1 MENHLARMRI
11 QGATMKKTEIEVNG
25 FNDENKWPIIKGDK
39 KDKVI
44 VTYRMSKSVEHK
56 SALSVGGW
64 NKIAKKHNKRLFK
77 EGNLKKEHLLDK
89 AERKYLRNFLAPL
102 RSKVEVV
109 ELEWHTKELNYVSL
123 AIRLYYGWINLPPF
137 EKGTMYKKLEIGR
150 EYTLEELRLWKK

>member
-1 MENHLARMRI
+1 
-11 QGATMKKTEIEVNG
+11 MKKTEIEVNG

-56 SALSVGGW
+56 SALSIGGW

-89 AERKYLRNFLAPL
+89 AERKYLRNFLAPF
-102 RSKVEVV
+102 RNEVEGIV
-109 ELEWHTKELNYVSL
+109 LEERIESMDYVAL
-123 AIRLYYGWINLPPF
+123 AIHTYDDWIYLPSF
-137 EKGTMYKKLEIGR
+137 KKGKMYAKLEINR

>member
-1 MENHLARMRI
+1 
-11 QGATMKKTEIEVNG
+11 MKKTEIEVNG
-25 FNDENKWPIIKGDK
+25 FNDENKWPILKGDK

-77 EGNLKKEHLLDK
+77 EGNLKKEHLVDK
-89 AERKYLRNFLAPL
+89 SERKYLRNFLAPF
-102 RSKVEVV
+102 RNEVEVV
-109 ELEWHTKELNYVSL
+109 ELEWYTKELNYVSL

-137 EKGTMYKKLEIGR
+137 EKGTMYRKLEIGR
-150 EYTLEELRLWKK
+150 EYELEELRLWKK

>member
-1 MENHLARMRI
+1 
-11 QGATMKKTEIEVNG
+11 MKKTEIEVNG
-25 FNDENKWPIIKGDK
+25 FNDENKWPILKGDK

-77 EGNLKKEHLLDK
+77 EDNLKKEHILDK
-89 AERKYLRNFLAPL
+89 AERKYLRNFLAPF
-102 RSKVEVV
+102 RNEVEGIA
-109 ELEWHTKELNYVSL
+109 LEYRIEQMDYVAL
-123 AIRLYYGWINLPPF
+123 AIHTYDDWIYLPQF
-137 EKGTMYKKLEIGR
+137 KKGKMYNKLKLNH

>member
-1 MENHLARMRI
+1 
-11 QGATMKKTEIEVNG
+11 MKKTEIEVNG
-25 FNDENKWPIIKGDK
+25 FNDENKWPILKGDK

-77 EGNLKKEHLLDK
+77 EGNIKKEPLLDK
-89 AERKYLRNFLAPL
+89 AERKYLRNFIAPF
-102 RSKVEVV
+102 RHKVEGIV
-109 ELEWHTKELNYVSL
+109 LEYRSQLLGNVAL
-123 AIRLYYGWINLPPF
+123 AIHTYDNWIFLPPF
-137 EKGTMYKKLEIGR
+137 EKGKMYKKLELDH

>member
-1 MENHLARMRI
+1 
-11 QGATMKKTEIEVNG
+11 MKKTEIEVNG
-25 FNDENKWPIIKGDK
+25 FNDENKWPILKGDK

-77 EGNLKKEHLLDK
+77 EGNLKKEHILDK
-89 AERKYLRNFLAPL
+89 AERKYLRNFLAPF
-102 RSKVEVV
+102 RNEVEGIA
-109 ELEWHTKELNYVSL
+109 LEYRIEKMDYVAL
-123 AIRLYYGWINLPPF
+123 AIHTYDDWIYLPSF
-137 EKGTMYKKLEIGR
+137 KKGKMYNKLKLNH

>member
-1 MENHLARMRI
+1 
-11 QGATMKKTEIEVNG
+11 MKKTEIEVNG
-25 FNDENKWPIIKGDK
+25 FNDENKWPVLKVDK

-44 VTYRMSKSVEHK
+44 VTYRMGKSVEHK

-77 EGNLKKEHLLDK
+77 EGNIKKEPLLDK
-89 AERKYLRNFLAPL
+89 AERKYLRNFLAPF
-102 RSKVEVV
+102 RHEVEVI
-109 ELEWHTKELNYVSL
+109 ELNYHVEELELVTL

-137 EKGTMYKKLEIGR
+137 KKGKMYKKLELNR

>member
-1 MENHLARMRI
+1 
-11 QGATMKKTEIEVNG
+11 MKKTEIEVNG

-89 AERKYLRNFLAPL
+89 AERKYLRNLLAPF
-102 RSKVEVV
+102 RNEVEGIA
-109 ELEWHTKELNYVSL
+109 LEYRIEKMDYVAL
-123 AIRLYYGWINLPPF
+123 AIHTYDD
-137 EKGTMYKKLEIGR
+137 
-150 EYTLEELRLWKK
+150 

>member
-1 MENHLARMRI
+1 
-11 QGATMKKTEIEVNG
+11 MKKTEIEVNG
-25 FNDENKWPIIKGDK
+25 FNDENKWPIIKGDN

-77 EGNLKKEHLLDK
+77 EGNLKKEPLLDK
-89 AERKYLRNFLAPL
+89 AERKYLRNFLSTF
-102 RSKVEVV
+102 RNDVEGI
-109 ELEWHTKELNYVSL
+109 ELEWHIEELGYVSL
-123 AIRLYYGWINLPPF
+123 AIRLYYGRINLPPF
-137 EKGTMYKKLEIGR
+137 KKGTMYKKLEIGR

>member
-1 MENHLARMRI
+1 
-11 QGATMKKTEIEVNG
+11 MKETEIEVNG

-77 EGNLKKEHLLDK
+77 EDNLKKEHLLDK
-89 AERKYLRNFLAPL
+89 AERKYLRNFLAPF
-102 RSKVEVV
+102 RNEVEGIA
-109 ELEWHTKELNYVSL
+109 LEYRIEKMDYVAL
-123 AIRLYYGWINLPPF
+123 AIHTYDDWICLPSF
-137 EKGTMYKKLEIGR
+137 KKGKMYAKLEINR

>member
-1 MENHLARMRI
+1 
-11 QGATMKKTEIEVNG
+11 MKKTEIEVNG
-25 FNDENKWPIIKGDK
+25 FNDENKWPILKGDK

-77 EGNLKKEHLLDK
+77 DGNLKKEPLLDK
-89 AERKYLRNFLAPL
+89 AERKYLRNFLSPF
-102 RSKVEVV
+102 RNEVEGI
-109 ELEWHTKELNYVSL
+109 ELEWHTKELGYVSL
-123 AIRLYYGWINLPPF
+123 AIRLYGGRINLPPF

>member
-1 MENHLARMRI
+1 
-11 QGATMKKTEIEVNG
+11 MKKTEIEVNG
-25 FNDENKWPIIKGDK
+25 FNDENKWPILKGDK

-77 EGNLKKEHLLDK
+77 EENLKKEHLLDK
-89 AERKYLRNFLAPL
+89 AERKYLRNFLAPF
-102 RSKVEVV
+102 RNEVEGIM
-109 ELEWHTKELNYVSL
+109 LEYRVPLLDYVSL
-123 AIRLYYGWINLPPF
+123 AIHTYDDWIYLPPF
-137 EKGTMYKKLEIGR
+137 KNGEMYKKLELNY

>member
-1 MENHLARMRI
+1 
-11 QGATMKKTEIEVNG
+11 MKKTEIEVNG

-44 VTYRMSKSVEHK
+44 VTYRMSEKVEHK

-77 EGNLKKEHLLDK
+77 EENLKKEHLLDK
-89 AERKYLRNFLAPL
+89 AERKYLRNFLAPF
-102 RSKVEVV
+102 RHEVDGIA
-109 ELEWHTKELNYVSL
+109 LEYRIEQMDYVAL
-123 AIRLYYGWINLPPF
+123 AIHTYDDWIYLPPF
-137 EKGTMYKKLEIGR
+137 KKGKMYAKLEINR

>member
-1 MENHLARMRI
+1 
-11 QGATMKKTEIEVNG
+11 MKETEIEVNG

-77 EGNLKKEHLLDK
+77 EGNIKKEPLLDK
-89 AERKYLRNFLAPL
+89 AERKYLRNVLAPFKGVVSMIYL
-102 RSKVEVV
+102 SPRLDVEHNGVALV
-109 ELEWHTKELNYVSL
+109 IETEMSRIE
-123 AIRLYYGWINLPPF
+123 LPPF
-137 EKGTMYKKLEIGR
+137 TKGIMYKKLEVGR
-150 EYTLEELRLWKK
+150 YYTTKELRLWKK

>member
-1 MENHLARMRI
+1 
-11 QGATMKKTEIEVNG
+11 MKKTEIEVNG
-25 FNDENKWPIIKGDK
+25 FNDENKWPVLKGDK

-56 SALSVGGW
+56 CALSIGGW

-89 AERKYLRNFLAPL
+89 AERKYLRNFLAPF
-102 RSKVEVV
+102 RNEVEGI
-109 ELEWHTKELNYVSL
+109 ELENRFGQIEYVVL
-123 AIRLYYGWINLPPF
+123 AIHTYNDWIYLPSF
-137 EKGTMYKKLEIGR
+137 KKGEMYAKLEINR

>member
-1 MENHLARMRI
+1 
-11 QGATMKKTEIEVNG
+11 MKKTEIEVNG

-44 VTYRMSKSVEHK
+44 VTYRMSEHK

-77 EGNLKKEHLLDK
+77 EGNIKKEPLLDK
-89 AERKYLRNFLAPL
+89 AERKYLRNFLAPF
-102 RSKVEVV
+102 RNKVEVV
-109 ELEWHTKELNYVSL
+109 ELEWYTKELNYVSL

-137 EKGTMYKKLEIGR
+137 VKGTMYKKLEIGR

>member
-1 MENHLARMRI
+1 
-11 QGATMKKTEIEVNG
+11 MKKTEIEVNG
-25 FNDENKWPIIKGDK
+25 FNDENKWPILKGDK

-89 AERKYLRNFLAPL
+89 AERKYLRNFLAPF
-102 RSKVEVV
+102 RNEVEGIS
-109 ELEWHTKELNYVSL
+109 LEHRVKQIDYVAL
-123 AIRLYYGWINLPPF
+123 AIHTYHYWIYLPPF
-137 EKGTMYKKLEIGR
+137 KKGEMYAKLEINR

>member
-1 MENHLARMRI
+1 
-11 QGATMKKTEIEVNG
+11 MKKTEIEVNG
-25 FNDENKWPIIKGDK
+25 FNDENKWPILKGDK

-44 VTYRMSKSVEHK
+44 VTYRMSEKVEHK
-56 SALSVGGW
+56 SALSIGGW

-77 EGNLKKEHLLDK
+77 EGNLKKEPLLDK
-89 AERKYLRNFLAPL
+89 AEKKYLRNFLAPL
-102 RSKVEVV
+102 RSKVELV

-150 EYTLEELRLWKK
+150 EYDLEELRLWKK

>member
-1 MENHLARMRI
+1 
-11 QGATMKKTEIEVNG
+11 MKKTEIEVNG

-64 NKIAKKHNKRLFK
+64 NKIAKKHNKRIFK

-89 AERKYLRNFLAPL
+89 AERKYLRNFLAPF
-102 RSKVEVV
+102 RNEVEGI
-109 ELEWHTKELNYVSL
+109 ELENRFEEIECVSL
-123 AIRLYYGWINLPPF
+123 AIHTCNDWIYLPSF
-137 EKGTMYKKLEIGR
+137 KKGEMYAKLEVNR

>member
-1 MENHLARMRI
+1 
-11 QGATMKKTEIEVNG
+11 MKKTEIEVNG

-77 EGNLKKEHLLDK
+77 EENLKKEHLLDK
-89 AERKYLRNFLAPL
+89 AERKYLRNLLAPF
-102 RSKVEVV
+102 RNKVEGI
-109 ELEWHTKELNYVSL
+109 ELENRFEQIECVSL
-123 AIRLYYGWINLPPF
+123 AIHTYNDWIYLPSF
-137 EKGTMYKKLEIGR
+137 KKGEMYAKLEINR

>member
-1 MENHLARMRI
+1 
-11 QGATMKKTEIEVNG
+11 MKKTEIEVNG
-25 FNDENKWPIIKGDK
+25 FNDENKWPILKGDK

-77 EGNLKKEHLLDK
+77 EENLKKEHLLDK
-89 AERKYLRNFLAPL
+89 AERKYLRNFLAPF
-102 RSKVEVV
+102 RNEVEGI
-109 ELEWHTKELNYVSL
+109 ELENRFGEIEYVSL
-123 AIRLYYGWINLPPF
+123 AIHTCNDWIYLPSF
-137 EKGTMYKKLEIGR
+137 EKGKMYAKLEINR

>member
-11 QGATMKKTEIEVNG
+11 QRATMKKTEIEVNG
-25 FNDENKWPIIKGDK
+25 FNDENKWPILKGDK

-77 EGNLKKEHLLDK
+77 EGNIKKEHLLDK
-89 AERKYLRNFLAPL
+89 AERKYLRNFLAPF
-102 RSKVEVV
+102 RNEVEGIALEYRV
-109 ELEWHTKELNYVSL
+109 EQMDYVALGVHTYDD
-123 AIRLYYGWINLPPF
+123 WIYLPPF
-137 EKGTMYKKLEIGR
+137 KKGKMYAKLELKR